1 MYDYTIYIE
10 VDTTEYIVYTFV
22 GASSLY
28 FPLSLQIQSALRR
41 TLKGLRQ
48 TERWKSGW
56 GGGGIKETTEGLQ

>member
-10 VDTTEYIVYTFV
+10 VDATEYIVHTFV

-28 FPLSLQIQSALRR
+28 FPLGLQIQSALRR

-48 TERWKSGW
+48 TERWKRGW
-56 GGGGIKETTEGLQ
+56 GIKETTKGLQ